1 MAASLRYISKNKLR
15 DWMIKQLLKSVIAKY
30 SDLPVSR
37 RWNIC
42 LSLRLQQIIDLLATD
57 KSRNFAQPRPT
68 IVNSFIVVLQ
78 GLKRQL
84 NGNPLSCSERTTNW
98 EPRSAAHIMFLDRQN
113 VKCPTSFFLTRFR
126 LQREG
131 DYDSAKVRYS
141 YTCCYLWVY

>member
-1 MAASLRYISKNKLR
+1 MTSQLRSYST
-15 DWMIKQLLKSVIAKY
+15 KY
-30 SDLPVSR
+30 DVSR
-37 RWNIC
+37 LQNNFNYYATNTKVNG
-42 LSLRLQQIIDLLATD
+42 LSSDIKRLQNNFNYYAT
-57 KSRNFAQPRPT
+57 
-68 IVNSFIVVLQ
+68 NSKVSNLDSDIK

-113 VKCPTSFFLTRFR
+113 VKCPTSYFLTRFR